1 VLGETIA
8 AMTPCMRLYAFLGQ
22 SLARGP
28 VAPAYA
34 EWVRTYA
41 DPGFEA
47 LAAGLETL
55 LDRHAADTGAVRAH
69 YRRAMALEYDFF
81 DANF

>member
-1 VLGETIA
+1 MTLGIALVLLGVGFLLATARRGHLGETVA

-22 SLARGP
+22 SLAAGP

-34 EWVRTYA
+34 DWVSTYA

-47 LAAGLETL
+47 LAARL
-55 LDRHAADTGAVRAH
+55 
-69 YRRAMALEYDFF
+69 
-81 DANF
+81 